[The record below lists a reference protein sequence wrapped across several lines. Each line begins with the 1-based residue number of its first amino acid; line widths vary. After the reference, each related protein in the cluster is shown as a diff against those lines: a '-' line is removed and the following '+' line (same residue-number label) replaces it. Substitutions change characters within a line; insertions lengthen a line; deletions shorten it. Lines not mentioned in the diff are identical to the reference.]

1 MGHGKA
7 RLIRASMA
15 TNTAKKRKSQ
25 QTQAILRLVIMLAIL
40 VCINMLA
47 SRFHYGLDLT
57 KEKRFTLS
65 PATKKLLRNMKD
77 VAVIDV
83 YLDGKN
89 FPAGFQRLKEA
100 TRERLQ
106 SLREYGGTKIV
117 FRFSDPIE
125 GKNQDE
131 KVAIYTQMA
140 ERGMTPINL
149 QVKDDEQDYSE
160 RYVLPWAVVQYNGRE
175 MPVRLLENNSTMSSW
190 DNLNYSEALLEY
202 KFANA
207 INKLTKPEKPEI
219 AYIVGNG
226 ETIGIHTYDLLSTL
240 PKQYKVDTVDLV
252 NSLYIPNYYKAI
264 IINKPTQPFDDRDK
278 FKIDQYIMNGGKVLW
293 ALDMLY
299 APMDSLRTSQQFI
312 TTDYGLNLDDQLF
325 KYGVRVNTDL
335 IEDVQQCLPLPIM
348 VDAGSGQPQMQ
359 LRPWIYFPLFIPSS
373 SHPVVKN
380 MDAVMG
386 MFVNSIDTVANPE
399 ISKTILLE
407 SSKYSRTATSPT
419 RVSLSMLKYPPN
431 PEIFNNPN
439 RPVAVLLEG
448 KFKSVFQNRLHP
460 SFLQVLRDSLKRDF
474 KPEADSA
481 GAMIVIADGDI
492 LENDFSQSM
501 GPMEM
506 GYWQYTKDRFSNKAF
521 VLNCLEYLTEDA
533 GLLEARSKDLKLR
546 LLDTARVKKERT
558 TWQALNIGLPI
569 ALVLVFASCYL
580 FFRKRKY
587 ERKAS

>member
-1 MGHGKA
+1 
-7 RLIRASMA
+7 MA

-25 QTQAILRLVIMLAIL
+25 QTQAVLRLVIMLAIL

-65 PATKKLLRNMKD
+65 PATKTLLRDMKD

-83 YLDGKN
+83 YLEGKN

-100 TRERLQ
+100 ARERLQ
-106 SLREYGGTKIV
+106 SFREYGGTKVI
-117 FRFSDPIE
+117 FRFSDPVE

-131 KVAIYTQMA
+131 KIAIYQQLS
-140 ERGMTPINL
+140 ERGMSPINL

-160 RYVLPWAVVQYNGRE
+160 RYVLPWAVVQYNGKE

-207 INKLTKPEKPEI
+207 INKLAQPERPEI
-219 AYIVGNG
+219 AYIMGHG
-226 ETIGIHTYDLLSTL
+226 ESLGIHTYDLLKTL
-240 PKQYKVDTVDLV
+240 PLQYKVDTVDLV
-252 NSLYIPNYYKAI
+252 NSLYIPKIYKAI
-264 IINKPTQPFDDRDK
+264 IINKPTQAFDDKEK
-278 FKIDQYIMNGGKVLW
+278 FKIDQYIMHGGKVLW
-293 ALDMLY
+293 AIDMLY
-299 APMDSLRTSQQFI
+299 TPMDSLRTSQQFI

-325 KYGVRVNTDL
+325 KYGVRVNADL
-335 IEDVQQCLPLPIM
+335 IEDVQQCLPLPIVM
-348 VDAGSGQPQMQ
+348 NDGSGKPQMQ

-373 SHPVVKN
+373 SHPIVKN

-386 MFVNSIDTVANPE
+386 MFVNSIDTIANPG
-399 ISKTILLE
+399 IKKTILLE
-407 SSKYSRTATSPT
+407 SSKYSRITASPA
-419 RVSLSMLKYPPN
+419 RISLSMLKYPPN
-431 PEIFNNPN
+431 PEMFNNPN
-439 RPVAVLLEG
+439 KAVAVLLEG
-448 KFKSVFQNRLHP
+448 KFKSVFENRMHP
-460 SFLQVLRDSLKRDF
+460 SFLQVLRDSLKIEF
-474 KPEADSA
+474 KPAADSA

-492 LENDFSQSM
+492 LENDFSQTM

-521 VLNCLEYLTEDA
+521 VLNCLEYLTDDA
-533 GLLEARSKDLKLR
+533 GLLEARSKDLRLR

-569 ALVLVFASCYL
+569 LLVLIFASGYL

-587 ERKAS
+587 EKKA